1 MPINNKQI
9 LDLFSDIQ
17 TGKAALLLGQ
27 EYFKIDDDYYKI
39 VLAELGISGETPSF
53 NDLWKS
59 YDPPYEKLKNT
70 MIHAAERTDCK
81 PWLRTLFSLG
91 WNIILSS
98 SINNEW
104 IKNSVGQNFSLNIKT
119 QAEIP
124 DNVSFYKFFS
134 KKQPHYI
141 SLYSDEMS
149 VPDKKSLRR
158 LKRKTIFLNMIY
170 DHMLS
175 SYDGCLVVDGIA
187 EDDWFDIGRLADN
200 MDGNTPYGCIF
211 IFGMNSSKL
220 EKVCHNDEDLLTLQ
234 EYINEGK
241 IILCDRNL
249 RDAIIESGLITEDDE
264 EDDEHE
270 SEVRISLGNADSLWV
285 PRKECSQLNKI
296 NVTLMRDEILS
307 QLILTDDNKER
318 YFADFLQQRDK
329 KDWRYFDISYKGER
343 MSFHVERHVEEGLI
357 DVVTKQLGAYNNRRE
372 IILLKG
378 NSNSGK
384 TTSLSWFAWHAV
396 KHGFK
401 KKKDEKNIVFYI
413 SGDPSYKD
421 NEWQDILYEFIKN
434 SINNK
439 TTVRGDRISN
449 VIIVW
454 DNYNSRNKKEDYVRL
469 YNKLNE
475 CNAIIIGSI
484 YSFESITNTAS
495 VVQGVVFKELK
506 PLDSKLDGKSKI
518 AFERVLKAIDA
529 DWVTRAPHAKDT
541 YLFEQISNF
550 AKFKYS
556 PEWDQIRNSMK
567 AALSKE
573 AVLSEDTSN
582 NLFSIFKNKNADD
595 FTDVSKTIFGLGIGA
610 KIQSQFVK
618 ANNDKQKKNIPFINS
633 IREMNLIL
641 AVAGQFNKT
650 VRLPLSILLRTILKE
665 TESKGEH
672 QKLNRILRSDSMV
685 EYDANASTGNTLVS
699 FRHPSEAIAYLENNY
714 GSDRKAEEVAVVTRL
729 IKYCDWESY
738 EEAQA
743 VVALIRSFG
752 SNSYG
757 KYGEEKSIVRGHYSE
772 YSEYWYEIAENLRMK
787 ASSNAEAMLVA
798 GHFTREYVERNHP
811 ENDLDYLQG
820 AFNVMEKAVNSCDF
834 KPTRSR
840 LYGEMCRNLLQ
851 QIKISDNAEK
861 IDDYSDDFEYYFEL
875 AVENGLAS
883 KLSNNSLSMTQLL
896 DIWLNYVLNDIT
908 NQKHLISDT
917 LEYIDLLFYNESNL
931 IDDNE
936 DYVNVISNINKIYE
950 IINSEQGSDLKEIFS
965 NSNNDSYIYCIAK
978 QVLVKVY
985 FMFRERY
992 YYLFYNTNS
1001 SVLSSRIFFL
1011 NENAAE
1017 EFYQKVEI
1025 KLSDE
1030 VEEKRDATEILAE
1043 IKRELHNS
1051 SKEIITIIEREYKAL
1066 EDMSFR
1072 CLVLYLK
1079 AKWMS
1084 YTNNLLLE
1092 HGQTPALSDSQWFE
1106 LNKICNCISTKKSNN
1121 DFVPRSVEFIQ
1132 NIYGFVFEKKKWSQ
1146 NRYSSESPNRL
1157 ICLCTDAGTP
1167 RKFRVSLSEDVGNHN
1182 KIKAIVDYEVING
1195 EKSKKASIVGQKN
1208 IYVPENIRNYREL
1221 KRNNLNIDRNFLIW
1235 FNLGGPQIQDNKIKE
1250 EV

>member
-1 MPINNKQI
+1 M
-9 LDLFSDIQ
+9 
-17 TGKAALLLGQ
+17 LLNS
-27 EYFKIDDDYYKI
+27 FCHRCFF
-39 VLAELGISGETPSF
+39 VLYA
-53 NDLWKS
+53 
-59 YDPPYEKLKNT
+59 
-70 MIHAAERTDCK
+70 
-81 PWLRTLFSLG
+81 
-91 WNIILSS
+91 
-98 SINNEW
+98 
-104 IKNSVGQNFSLNIKT
+104 QNGAVQFL
-119 QAEIP
+119 
-124 DNVSFYKFFS
+124 DNVSFNASFFYKTFS

-149 VPDKKSLRR
+149 VPDEKSLRK
-158 LKRKTIFLNMIY
+158 LKKQTNLLNMIY
-170 DHMLS
+170 NNMLS
-175 SYDGCLVVDGIA
+175 TYDGCLVVDGIA

-200 MDGNTPYGCIF
+200 IDDNFPYGCIF
-211 IFGMNSSKL
+211 IFGMNNAKL
-220 EKVCHNDEDLLTLQ
+220 EKVCHDEEDFLLLQ
-234 EYINEGK
+234 DYINEGK
-241 IILCDRNL
+241 VVLCDSNL
-249 RDAIIESGLITEDDE
+249 RDAINESGLITENDE

-270 SEVRISLGNADSLWV
+270 SEVRISLANADSLWV
-285 PRKECSQLNKI
+285 PRKAFSPLNRI
-296 NVTLMRDEILS
+296 NITLMRDEILS

-329 KDWRYFDISYKGER
+329 KDWRYFDISYKGEK

-357 DVVTKQLGAYNNRRE
+357 DVVTKQLGASNNRRE

-396 KHGFK
+396 KRGFK
-401 KKKDEKNIVFYI
+401 KKKDEKYIVFYI
-413 SGDPSYKD
+413 SGDPSYND

-439 TTVRGDRISN
+439 TTVKGDRIRN

-454 DNYNSRNKKEDYVRL
+454 DNYNSKNKKEDYVRL

-484 YSFESITNTAS
+484 YSFESINSTAS
-495 VVQGVVFKELK
+495 VVQGVAFNELK

-518 AFERVLKAIDA
+518 PFERLLKTIDA
-529 DWVTRAPHAKDT
+529 DWVTRAPRSKDT
-541 YLFEQISNF
+541 YLFEQIINF
-550 AKFKYS
+550 TKFKYS
-556 PEWDQIRNSMK
+556 PEWDQIRISMK

-595 FTDVSKTIFGLGIGA
+595 FTDVTKTIFGLGIGA
-610 KIQSQFVK
+610 KIQSQFIT
-618 ANNDKQKKNIPFINS
+618 ANDEKQKKNTQFINS
-633 IREMNLIL
+633 IRDMNLIL

-650 VRLPLSILLRTILKE
+650 VRLPLSVLLRTILKE
-665 TESKGEH
+665 TEYKGNH

-685 EYDANASTGNTLVS
+685 EYDANTSSGNILVS

-714 GSDRKAEEVAVVTRL
+714 GFDRKKEEVMVVTRL
-729 IKYCDWESY
+729 IKCCKWEIY

-743 VVALIRSFG
+743 VIALIRSFG

-757 KYGEEKSIVRGHYSE
+757 KYGEEKIIVRGHYSE
-772 YSEYWYEIAENLRMK
+772 YSEHWLKIVDELRK
-787 ASSNAEAMLVA
+787 YASSNAEAMLVA
-798 GHFTREYVERNHP
+798 GHFSREYVEQNHV

-820 AFNVMEKAVNSCDF
+820 AFKVMEAAVNSCDY
-834 KPTRSR
+834 KPTQSR

-851 QIKISDNAEK
+851 QIKISDNAE
-861 IDDYSDDFEYYFEL
+861 IIEGFFDDFEYYFKL

-883 KLSNNSLSMTQLL
+883 KLSNNSVSTAQLL
-896 DIWLNYVLNDIT
+896 DIWLNYVLNDFTIH
-908 NQKHLISDT
+908 KHLIPDT

-936 DYVNVISNINKIYE
+936 DYVNVISNINNIYN
-950 IINSEQGSDLKEIFS
+950 IINSEQGSDLKELFS
-965 NSNNDSYIYCIAK
+965 NSNNDSYTYCIAK

-992 YYLFYNTNS
+992 SNLFYNTDG

-1017 EFYQKVEI
+1017 EFHQKAEI
-1025 KLSDE
+1025 EMSAE
-1030 VEEKRDATEILAE
+1030 GEEKRDATEILAE
-1043 IKRELHNS
+1043 IKQELHS
-1051 SKEIITIIEREYKAL
+1051 SSEEIITIIEGEYKAL

-1092 HGQTPALSDSQWFE
+1092 HGQTPALSDAQWFE
-1106 LNKICNCISTKKSNN
+1106 LNKICNCISTKRSDNYT
-1121 DFVPRSVEFIQ
+1121 VPRSVEFIQ
-1132 NIYGFVFEKKKWSQ
+1132 NIYGFVFEKKKWNQ

-1157 ICLCTDAGTP
+1157 ICLCTDVGTP
-1167 RKFRVSLSEDVGNHN
+1167 RTFRFSFNEDYHN
-1182 KIKAIVDYEVING
+1182 QNKLKASVDYEVING
-1195 EKSKKASIVGQKN
+1195 EKSKKTSIVGQKN
-1208 IYVPENIRNYREL
+1208 IYVPENIQNYREL
-1221 KRNNLNIDRNFLIW
+1221 KRNNLNIDRDFLIW
-1235 FNLGGPQIQDNKIKE
+1235 FNLGGPQIQDNKSKE